1 MKNPTLV
8 LDCMNIFI
16 RCYAA
21 NPKMSAQGFHVG
33 GVVGFLKTLR
43 GVCNKFSPGQIV
55 AVWEGGGSSRRRSIY
70 SEYKR
75 GKKPKRMN
83 RFYED
88 DIPDSEKNKNFQI
101 ATLISLLKHLPI
113 CQVYVSDCE
122 CDDVI
127 GYLCQYTLKDKQK
140 MIISSDQDYY
150 QLLNQNTQ
158 IYRLGKK
165 EIVSA
170 EDVLDLTGVTASN
183 YCLAKCLVGDS
194 SDNIKGIKGA
204 GFKSVSKRFPDLAS
218 EKECNL
224 NEILKTASEKYD
236 EKIKLY
242 REVAD
247 NFDIVK
253 RNWRLIY
260 LNTKNLAANQMS
272 QINHIIDTFE
282 VRRNKISLMRGLIKI
297 GVQSLD
303 VEALMLSMIYIEE

>member
-1 MKNPTLV
+1 MNNPTLV

-43 GVCNKFSPGQIV
+43 GVCNKFSPGKIV
-55 AVWEGGGSSRRRSIY
+55 AVWEGGGSSRRRAIY
-70 SEYKR
+70 PAYKK

-101 ATLISLLKHLPI
+101 ATLISMLKDLPI
-113 CQVYVSDCE
+113 CQVYVNDCE

-127 GYLCQYTLKDKQK
+127 GYLCQYSLKDEKK
-140 MIISSDQDYY
+140 VIISSDQDYY
-150 QLLNQNTQ
+150 QLLNENTQ

-165 EIVSA
+165 ETVSA
-170 EDVLDLTGVTASN
+170 GDVLDLTGVTAAN

-204 GFKSVSKRFPDLAS
+204 GFKSVAKRFPGLGS

-224 NEILKTASEKYD
+224 SEIFEAASGKRD

-242 REVAD
+242 REIAD

-260 LNTKNLAANQMS
+260 LNTNNLSAAQMT
-272 QINHIIDTFE
+272 QINHVIDTFE
-282 VRRNKISLMRGLIKI
+282 PRRNKISLMRGLIKV

-303 VEALMLSMIYIEE
+303 VEALMLSMIYVK